1 MKKLL
6 AVVAAALAACML
18 FVFVGCG
25 AEDVAGKTYTYDRC
39 EVSGEGAELFE
50 ARMDETYDGATISF
64 ADGKMTMTIVGGSPS
79 TIEYTQDGDTIK
91 VESST
96 HELGTIKV
104 SGGSIVMEMSDGGVT
119 AKIYFES

>member
-39 EVSGEGAELFE
+39 EVSGEGAELVE
-50 ARMDETYDGATISF
+50 AMMDEMYDGATISF
-64 ADGKMTMTIVGGSPS
+64 ADGKMTMTMDGSPS

-91 VESST
+91 ADGST
-96 HELGTIKV
+96 HEFGTIKV
-104 SGGSIVMEMSDGGVT
+104 SGGSIVMEVSQGGATIKV
-119 AKIYFES
+119 YFKS

>member
-50 ARMDETYDGATISF
+50 ATMDETYDGATISF
-64 ADGKMTMTIVGGSPS
+64 ADGKMTMTIDGSS
-79 TIEYTQDGDTIK
+79 SSVNYTQDGDTIK
-91 VESST
+91 AESST
-96 HELGTIKV
+96 YELGTIKV
-104 SGGSIVMEMSDGGVT
+104 SGGSIVVEVSVGGVT
-119 AKIYFES
+119 AKIYFKS

>member
-1 MKKLL
+1 
-6 AVVAAALAACML
+6 
-18 FVFVGCG
+18 
-25 AEDVAGKTYTYDRC
+25 
-39 EVSGEGAELFE
+39 
-50 ARMDETYDGATISF
+50 
-64 ADGKMTMTIVGGSPS
+64 MTMTIVGGSPS

-119 AKIYFES
+119 AKIYFKS

>member
-91 VESST
+91 ADGST
-96 HELGTIKV
+96 HQFGTIKV
-104 SGGSIVMEMSDGGVT
+104 SGGSIVMEASQGGATIKV
-119 AKIYFES
+119 YFKS

>member
-50 ARMDETYDGATISF
+50 ATMDEMYNGATISF
-64 ADGKMTMTIVGGSPS
+64 ADGKMTMTTIGGSPS

-91 VESST
+91 AESST
-96 HELGTIKV
+96 NELGTIKV
-104 SGGSIVMEMSDGGVT
+104 SGGSIVMEMSYDGVT
-119 AKIYFES
+119 AKIYFKS